1 MKLQVIPTTLHFLQ
15 PAGTSRGVYTER
27 KLWYLS
33 VDGKIVGECAPLLQ
47 LSCDDLPDYEAR
59 LCAFAR
65 QVEALSTAGELV
77 LPIEELRPYPS
88 MLFGFE
94 MAKWNLETE
103 GYTRNL
109 HTPFAAGQEGL
120 PFNGLI
126 WMGTYEEMSQ
136 RIEEKLAQGFRCV
149 KLKIGAI
156 NFEDELALLQRI
168 RRDYGP
174 AQIEL
179 RVDANG
185 GFSPAEAPACLE
197 RLAELHLHSIEQPI
211 RAGQW
216 ELMGQLCDT
225 TPLPIALDE
234 ELIGIND
241 QVGKEQLLDTVRP
254 QYIVLK
260 PSLHGGISGTL
271 EWIGLARERG
281 IGYWLTS
288 ALESNVGLTAIAHL
302 CAVIAQR
309 YPDDPRLPQG
319 LGTGKLFVTNQPS
332 HLELRGDEMWWNPQQ
347 S

>member
-1 MKLQVIPTTLHFLQ
+1 MNLSVIPTTLRFLQ

-27 KLWYLS
+27 KLWYLA
-33 VDGKIVGECAPLLQ
+33 VNDEIVGECAPLPA
-47 LSCDDLPDYEAR
+47 LSCDDLPDYEER
-59 LCAFAR
+59 LIAFSQ
-65 QVEALSTAGELV
+65 QVERLSTDRNLV
-77 LPIEELRPYPS
+77 LPIAELRPYPS

-94 MAKWNLETE
+94 MAKWHLETE
-103 GYTRNL
+103 GYKYNL
-109 HTPFAAGQEGL
+109 QTPFAAGEEGI

-156 NFEDELALLQRI
+156 NFEDEIALLQRI

-174 AQIEL
+174 DQIEL

-185 GFSPAEAPACLE
+185 GFTPDSAPECLR
-197 RLAELHLHSIEQPI
+197 RLAELHLHSIEQPVKA
-211 RAGQW
+211 RLWDEMAK
-216 ELMGQLCDT
+216 LCAT
-225 TPLPIALDE
+225 SPLPIALDE

-241 QVGKEQLLDTVRP
+241 RVGKEQLLDAVRP

-271 EWIGLARERG
+271 EWIELARERG

-302 CAVIAQR
+302 CAVIRQR
-309 YPDDPRLPQG
+309 YPEDALLPQG
-319 LGTGKLFVTNQPS
+319 LGTGKLFATNQPS